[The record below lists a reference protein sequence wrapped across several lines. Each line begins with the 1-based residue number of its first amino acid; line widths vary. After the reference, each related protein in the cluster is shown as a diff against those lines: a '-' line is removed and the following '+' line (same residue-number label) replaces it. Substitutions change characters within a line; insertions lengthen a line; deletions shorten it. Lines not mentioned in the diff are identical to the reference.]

1 MIIIGLTGSIG
12 TGKSAT
18 AAMFAAHAIPVYDAD
33 AAVHALYAPGGE
45 AVAPV
50 EAAFPGVTTDG
61 AIDRQKLSGHVLGDA
76 EALKKLEAIVH
87 PLVRAK
93 EKGFLK
99 TARAA
104 RAHAAILEI
113 PLLFET
119 GDAGRCD
126 LIVVTSAP
134 EDVQRQRVLEREGM
148 TADKLDAILKK
159 QMSDE
164 AKRRRAHFVVETQHG
179 FEAAEKQVADI
190 VRAIAALPGRAD

>member
-18 AAMFAAHAIPVYDAD
+18 AAMFAAHGIPVYDAD

-50 EAAFPGVTTDG
+50 EAAFPGVTVDG
-61 AIDRQKLSGHVLGDA
+61 AIDRQKLGAHVLGNAD
-76 EALKKLEAIVH
+76 ALKRLEAIVH
-87 PLVRAK
+87 PLVRDR
-93 EKGFLK
+93 EQEFL
-99 TARAA
+99 ARARA
-104 RAHAAILEI
+104 MHAHAAILEI

-119 GDAGRCD
+119 GDAGRCQ
-126 LIVVTSAP
+126 LIIVTSAP
-134 EDVQRQRVLEREGM
+134 ADVQRQRVLERDGM
-148 TADKLDAILKK
+148 SEDKLDSILAK
-159 QMSDE
+159 QMGDA

-190 VRAIAALPGRAD
+190 VRAIAALPGRAH